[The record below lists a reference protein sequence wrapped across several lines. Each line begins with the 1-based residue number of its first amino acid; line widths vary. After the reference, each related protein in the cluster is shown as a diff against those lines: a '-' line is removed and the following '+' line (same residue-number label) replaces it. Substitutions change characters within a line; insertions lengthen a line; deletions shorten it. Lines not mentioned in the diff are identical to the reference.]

1 MLVRL
6 LYASR
11 AVDASPAAIESIFA
25 SARQH
30 NHESGVTGILVYGGG
45 VFMQAIEG
53 GRQTISD
60 LYGTIQ
66 RDARHK
72 DVVLLHYEE
81 ITERRFGGWTMGL
94 VDLGRV
100 NSGTLLKYSERAELN
115 PYLVS
120 GRMSLA
126 LIEELADTA
135 SIVGRAG
142 D

>member
-11 AVDASPAAIESIFA
+11 AVDASPATVTGILE
-25 SARQH
+25 SARAH
-30 NHESGVTGILVYGGG
+30 NHASGVTGILVYGGG

-66 RDARHK
+66 RDARHQ

-81 ITERRFGGWTMGL
+81 IIERRFGAWTMGL
-94 VDLGRV
+94 VDVGRV
-100 NSGTLLKYSERAELN
+100 NASVLIKYSERAELD
-115 PYLVS
+115 PYGVS
-120 GRMSLA
+120 GKVSMA
-126 LIEELADTA
+126 LIEELLATA
-135 SIVGRAG
+135 NIVGHT
-142 D
+142 